1 MVLLNSYRISE
12 MGTNGFGMVRP
23 VPVAQVDQ
31 VAMYAPMKV
40 GPNHCLNGA
49 GRQIVS
55 NLFLVREI

>member
-12 MGTNGFGMVRP
+12 LATNRFGMVRP

-40 GPNHCLNGA
+40 GPNHCLNGES
-49 GRQIVS
+49 VS
-55 NLFLVREI
+55 SKGNIGKLAN